1 MLTQGVE
8 NSIPDC
14 VNGMILKIHE
24 TGTTRHDVTEI
35 PLVVF
40 GSHESLVG
48 VCGLCDDAHGRV
60 FTV

>member
-1 MLTQGVE
+1 MLHTALKQ
-8 NSIPDC
+8 SITDC

-24 TGTTRHDVTEI
+24 TDTTHHDFTEI
-35 PLVVF
+35 PLVDC
-40 GSHESLVG
+40 GSHESLFG